1 MAGRFSR
8 ACFEGGKT
16 VRQTKA
22 QKAVKQRFCEAA
34 KRLEALYPGAE
45 CALEWRT
52 DAPCAADD
60 GWRLLIMGRLSA
72 QCTDARVNIVC
83 RELFAAYPS
92 AQAIADAPI
101 EELERLVHSCGFYR
115 AKAQNIKDCCRM
127 LVEDFDGRVP
137 ADREVLL
144 TFPGVGRKIANL
156 LLGDLY
162 GIPGIVADT
171 HLICIGGRLGAYPTT
186 LKDPHKVEK
195 ILDTLID
202 PASQSD
208 FCHRAVQFGRDYC
221 TARSPHCDACP
232 LADICPYDKGK
243 KS

>member
-1 MAGRFSR
+1 MKNIKRTKQYKETRARFAEVSR
-8 ACFEGGKT
+8 
-16 VRQTKA
+16 
-22 QKAVKQRFCEAA
+22 
-34 KRLEALYPGAE
+34 RLAEIYPGAE

-52 DAPCAADD
+52 DAPDPADD

-92 AQAIADAPI
+92 AKAVAEAPI
-101 EELERLVHSCGFYR
+101 EDLERMVHSCGFYR
-115 AKAQNIKDCCRM
+115 AKASNIKDSCAL
-127 LVEDFDGRVP
+127 LVNEYGGRVP

-156 LLGDLY
+156 LLGDIY

-171 HLICIGGRLGAYPTT
+171 HLICIGGRLGAYPVEM
-186 LKDPHKVEK
+186 KDPHKVEK
-195 ILDTLID
+195 ILDMYVEPED
-202 PASQSD
+202 QSD

-221 TARSPHCDACP
+221 TARAPKCDQCP
-232 LADICPYDKGK
+232 LGDICPYANTVRI
-243 KS
+243 

>member
-1 MAGRFSR
+1 MKNLKRTKQYKETRARFAEVSR
-8 ACFEGGKT
+8 RLA
-16 VRQTKA
+16 A
-22 QKAVKQRFCEAA
+22 Q
-34 KRLEALYPGAE
+34 YPGAE

-52 DAPCAADD
+52 DAPDPADD

-83 RELFAAYPS
+83 RELFAQYPS
-92 AQAIADAPI
+92 ARDIAEAPI

-115 AKAQNIKDCCRM
+115 AKASSIKECCAI
-127 LVEDFDGRVP
+127 LVRDYEGRVP

-156 LLGDLY
+156 LLGDIY

-171 HLICIGGRLGAYPTT
+171 HLICIGGRLGAYPTA

-195 ILDTLID
+195 ILDMYVE
-202 PASQSD
+202 PEEQSD
-208 FCHRAVQFGRDYC
+208 FCHRAVQFGRDFC
-221 TARSPHCDACP
+221 TSRAPKCGECP
-232 LADICPYDKGK
+232 LADICPYAKGK
-243 KS
+243 EHDENATSKA

>member
-1 MAGRFSR
+1 MKNLKRTKQYK
-8 ACFEGGKT
+8 E
-16 VRQTKA
+16 TKA
-22 QKAVKQRFCEAA
+22 RFEEVTRRFAQIYP
-34 KRLEALYPGAE
+34 EAL

-52 DAPCAADD
+52 DTPDPLDD

-83 RELFAAYPS
+83 RDLFAAYPT
-92 AQAIADAPI
+92 ARAVANAPI
-101 EELERLVHSCGFYR
+101 EDLERLVHSCGFYR
-115 AKAQNIKDCCRM
+115 AKARNIKDCCAL
-127 LVEDFDGRVP
+127 LVNEYGGRVP

-162 GIPGIVADT
+162 RVPGIVADT
-171 HLICIGGRLGAYPTT
+171 HIICIGGRLGAYPTD

-195 ILDTLID
+195 ILDLYVE
-202 PASQSD
+202 PEEQSD

-221 TARSPHCDACP
+221 TARSPRCGECP
-232 LADICPYDKGK
+232 LGDICPYANPSDL
-243 KS
+243 

>member
-1 MAGRFSR
+1 M
-8 ACFEGGKT
+8 
-16 VRQTKA
+16 RQTK
-22 QKAVKQRFCEAA
+22 QFKQTKARFAEVAA
-34 KRLEALYPGAE
+34 RLAVQYPGAE

-52 DAPCAADD
+52 DALDPADD

-83 RELFAAYPS
+83 RDLFAAYPS
-92 AQAIADAPI
+92 ARAIAEAPL

-115 AKAQNIKDCCRM
+115 AKASSIKECCAL
-127 LVEDFDGRVP
+127 LVNEYGGRVP

-144 TFPGVGRKIANL
+144 SFPGVGRKIANL
-156 LLGDLY
+156 LLGDIY

-195 ILDTLID
+195 ILDQFVE
-202 PASQSD
+202 PKEQSD

-221 TARSPHCDACP
+221 TARAPKCDACP
-232 LADICPYDKGK
+232 LADICPYAKERGNT
-243 KS
+243 

>member
-1 MAGRFSR
+1 MKNIKRT
-8 ACFEGGKT
+8 KQYK
-16 VRQTKA
+16 QTKA
-22 QKAVKQRFCEAA
+22 RFAQVSQRLAEI
-34 KRLEALYPGAE
+34 YPGAE

-52 DAPCAADD
+52 DVPDPADD

-83 RELFAAYPS
+83 RDLFAAYPS
-92 AQAIADAPI
+92 AKAVAEAPI
-101 EELERLVHSCGFYR
+101 EDLERMVHSCGFYR
-115 AKAQNIKDCCRM
+115 AKASNIKDSCAL
-127 LVEDFDGRVP
+127 LVNEYNGRVP

-156 LLGDLY
+156 LLGDIY

-171 HLICIGGRLGAYPTT
+171 HLICIGGRLGAYPTE

-195 ILDTLID
+195 ILDMYVE
-202 PASQSD
+202 PEEQSD

-221 TARSPHCDACP
+221 TARAPKCGECP
-232 LADICPYDKGK
+232 LGDICPYAAK
-243 KS
+243 KSC

>member
-1 MAGRFSR
+1 M
-8 ACFEGGKT
+8 
-16 VRQTKA
+16 RQTKA
-22 QKAVKQRFCEAA
+22 QKAVAERFCEAA

-52 DAPCAADD
+52 DAADAADD

-83 RELFAAYPS
+83 RELFSVYPT
-92 AQAIADAPI
+92 AQAVADAPI

-115 AKAQNIKDCCRM
+115 AKAANIKECCRIM
-127 LVEDFDGRVP
+127 VEQYGGRVP

-171 HLICIGGRLGAYPTT
+171 HLICIGGRLGAYPTS

-195 ILDTLID
+195 ILEKLVE
-202 PASQSD
+202 PEGQSD
-208 FCHRAVQFGRDYC
+208 FCHRAVQFGREYC
-221 TARSPHCDACP
+221 TARSPRCGTCP
-232 LADICPYDKGK
+232 LRDICPYEEIK
-243 KS
+243 

>member
-1 MAGRFSR
+1 MKNLKRTKQYKETRARFAEVSR
-8 ACFEGGKT
+8 
-16 VRQTKA
+16 
-22 QKAVKQRFCEAA
+22 
-34 KRLEALYPGAE
+34 RLAEIYPGAE
-45 CALEWRT
+45 CALQWRT
-52 DAPCAADD
+52 DAPDPADD

-83 RELFAAYPS
+83 KDLFAAYPT
-92 AQAIADAPI
+92 ARAVADAPI

-115 AKAQNIKDCCRM
+115 AKAQNIKDCCRIM
-127 LVEDFDGRVP
+127 VQEYDGRVP
-137 ADREVLL
+137 ANREVLL

-156 LLGDLY
+156 LLGDIY

-195 ILDTLID
+195 ILDLYVED
-202 PASQSD
+202 KEQSD

-221 TARSPHCDACP
+221 TARSPKCGTCP
-232 LADICPYDKGK
+232 LADICPYAAESEGLKERT
-243 KS
+243 

>member
-1 MAGRFSR
+1 MMKETMKNLKRTKR
-8 ACFEGGKT
+8 YKE
-16 VRQTKA
+16 TKA
-22 QKAVKQRFCEAA
+22 RFAEAS
-34 KRLEALYPGAE
+34 KRLAEIYPGAE

-52 DAPCAADD
+52 DAPDPADD

-83 RELFAAYPS
+83 RELFAAYPT
-92 AQAIADAPI
+92 AKAVADAPI
-101 EELERLVHSCGFYR
+101 EDLERLVHSCGFYR
-115 AKAQNIKDCCRM
+115 AKASNIKDSCAL
-127 LVEDFDGRVP
+127 LVNEYDGRVP

-156 LLGDLY
+156 LLGDIY

-171 HLICIGGRLGAYPTT
+171 HLICIGGRLGAYPTE

-195 ILDTLID
+195 ILDLYVE
-202 PASQSD
+202 PEEQSD

-221 TARSPHCDACP
+221 TARAPKCGECP
-232 LADICPYDKGK
+232 LGDICPYANTVRM
-243 KS
+243 

>member
-1 MAGRFSR
+1 MR
-8 ACFEGGKT
+8 K
-16 VRQTKA
+16 TKA
-22 QKAVKQRFCEAA
+22 QKAQEELKARFAEVARRLAA
-34 KRLEALYPGAE
+34 QYPGAE

-52 DAPCAADD
+52 NAPDPAED

-92 AQAIADAPI
+92 AKAIAEAPI
-101 EELERLVHSCGFYR
+101 EDLERLVHSCGFYR
-115 AKAQNIKDCCRM
+115 AKAKSIKECCAI
-127 LVEDFDGRVP
+127 LVEQYDGKVP

-156 LLGDLY
+156 LLGDIY
-162 GIPGIVADT
+162 RVPGIVADT

-195 ILDTLID
+195 ILDGLVE
-202 PASQSD
+202 PSEQSD
-208 FCHRAVQFGRDYC
+208 FCHRAVQFGRDFC
-221 TARSPHCDACP
+221 QARSPRCPNCP
-232 LADICPYDKGK
+232 LADLCPYAKGK
-243 KS
+243 GDI

>member
-1 MAGRFSR
+1 MKNLKRTKQYKETRARFAEVSR
-8 ACFEGGKT
+8 
-16 VRQTKA
+16 
-22 QKAVKQRFCEAA
+22 
-34 KRLEALYPGAE
+34 RLAEIYPGAE
-45 CALEWRT
+45 CALQWRT
-52 DAPCAADD
+52 DAPDPADD

-83 RELFAAYPS
+83 RELFAAYPT
-92 AQAIADAPI
+92 AQAVADAPI

-115 AKAQNIKDCCRM
+115 AKAQNIKDCCRIM
-127 LVEDFDGRVP
+127 VQEYDGRVP

-156 LLGDLY
+156 LLGDIY

-195 ILDTLID
+195 ILDLYVQD
-202 PASQSD
+202 KEQSD

-221 TARSPHCDACP
+221 TARSPKCGTCP
-232 LADICPYDKGK
+232 LADVCPYAAE
-243 KS
+243 SERLRERM

>member
-1 MAGRFSR
+1 MN
-8 ACFEGGKT
+8 KT
-16 VRQTKA
+16 KQSKQ
-22 QKAVKQRFCEAA
+22 QKALAARFDEVSR
-34 KRLEALYPGAE
+34 RLSSLYPGAE

-52 DAPCAADD
+52 DAPDPADD

-92 AQAIADAPI
+92 AKAIADAPI
-101 EELERLVHSCGFYR
+101 EELERLVHSCGFFR
-115 AKAQNIKDCCRM
+115 AKAKNIKDCCRIM
-127 LVEDFDGRVP
+127 IEQYGGRVP

-186 LKDPHKVEK
+186 LKDPFKVEK
-195 ILDTLID
+195 ILETLIK
-202 PASQSD
+202 PQEQSD
-208 FCHRAVQFGRDYC
+208 FCHRAVQFGRDFC
-221 TARSPHCDACP
+221 TSRSPRCASCP
-232 LADICPYDKGK
+232 LADLCPFAKEMSK
-243 KS
+243 E

>member
-1 MAGRFSR
+1 M
-8 ACFEGGKT
+8 
-16 VRQTKA
+16 RQTK
-22 QKAVKQRFCEAA
+22 QFKQTKARFAEVAA
-34 KRLEALYPGAE
+34 RLAVQYPGAE

-52 DAPCAADD
+52 DAPDPADD

-83 RELFAAYPS
+83 RDLFAAYPS
-92 AQAIADAPI
+92 ARAIAEAPL

-115 AKAQNIKDCCRM
+115 AKASSIKECCAL
-127 LVEDFDGRVP
+127 LVNEYGGRVP

-144 TFPGVGRKIANL
+144 SFPGVGRKIANL
-156 LLGDLY
+156 LLGDIY

-195 ILDTLID
+195 ILDQFIE
-202 PASQSD
+202 PKEQSD

-221 TARSPHCDACP
+221 TARAPKCDACP
-232 LADICPYDKGK
+232 LADICPYAKERGNT
-243 KS
+243 

>member
-1 MAGRFSR
+1 MKNLKRTKQYKETRARFAEVSR
-8 ACFEGGKT
+8 
-16 VRQTKA
+16 
-22 QKAVKQRFCEAA
+22 
-34 KRLEALYPGAE
+34 RLAEIYPGAE
-45 CALEWRT
+45 CALQWRT
-52 DAPCAADD
+52 DAPDPADD

-83 RELFAAYPS
+83 KDLFAAYPT
-92 AQAIADAPI
+92 AQAVADAPI

-115 AKAQNIKDCCRM
+115 AKAQNIKDCCRIM
-127 LVEDFDGRVP
+127 VQEYEGRVP

-156 LLGDLY
+156 LLGDIY

-195 ILDTLID
+195 ILDLYVED
-202 PASQSD
+202 KDQSD

-221 TARSPHCDACP
+221 TARSPKCGTCP
-232 LADICPYDKGK
+232 LADICPYAAGCEGL
-243 KS
+243 

>member
-1 MAGRFSR
+1 MKLNK
-8 ACFEGGKT
+8 E
-16 VRQTKA
+16 
-22 QKAVKQRFCEAA
+22 QKATKERFALVTE
-34 KRLEALYPGAE
+34 RLAALYPGAE

-52 DAPCAADD
+52 DAPDPADD

-83 RELFAAYPS
+83 RELFAVYPTVEDV
-92 AQAIADAPI
+92 ANAPI
-101 EELERLVHSCGFYR
+101 EELERLVHSCGFFR
-115 AKAQNIKDCCRM
+115 AKAASIKECCRIM
-127 LVEDFDGRVP
+127 VEDYGGRVP

-171 HLICIGGRLGAYPTT
+171 HIICIGGRLGAYPTT
-186 LKDPHKVEK
+186 LKDPRKVEA
-195 ILDTLID
+195 ILDKLVE
-202 PASQSD
+202 PSEQSD

-221 TARSPHCDACP
+221 TARAPHCTACP
-232 LADICPYDKGK
+232 LRDICPYNQEACMRSMQEEGE
-243 KS
+243 

>member
-1 MAGRFSR
+1 M
-8 ACFEGGKT
+8 
-16 VRQTKA
+16 RQTK
-22 QKAVKQRFCEAA
+22 QFKQTKARFAEVAA
-34 KRLEALYPGAE
+34 RLAVQYPGAE

-52 DAPCAADD
+52 DAPDPADD

-83 RELFAAYPS
+83 RDLFAAYPS
-92 AQAIADAPI
+92 ARAIAEAPL

-115 AKAQNIKDCCRM
+115 AKASSIKECCAL
-127 LVEDFDGRVP
+127 LVNAYGGRVP

-144 TFPGVGRKIANL
+144 SFPGVGRKIANL
-156 LLGDLY
+156 LLGDIY

-195 ILDTLID
+195 ILDQFIE
-202 PASQSD
+202 PKEQSD

-221 TARSPHCDACP
+221 TARAPKCDACP
-232 LADICPYDKGK
+232 LADICPYAKERGNT
-243 KS
+243 

>member
-1 MAGRFSR
+1 MKNLKRTKQYKETRARFAEVSR
-8 ACFEGGKT
+8 
-16 VRQTKA
+16 
-22 QKAVKQRFCEAA
+22 
-34 KRLEALYPGAE
+34 RLAEIYPGAE
-45 CALEWRT
+45 CALQWRT
-52 DAPCAADD
+52 DAPDPADD

-83 RELFAAYPS
+83 QDLFAAYPTAS
-92 AQAIADAPI
+92 AVADAPI

-115 AKAQNIKDCCRM
+115 AKAQNIKDCCRIM
-127 LVEDFDGRVP
+127 VQEYDGRVP
-137 ADREVLL
+137 ANREVLL

-156 LLGDLY
+156 LLGDIY

-195 ILDTLID
+195 ILDLYVED
-202 PASQSD
+202 KEQSD

-221 TARSPHCDACP
+221 TARSPKCGTCP
-232 LADICPYDKGK
+232 LADICPYAAESEGLKERT
-243 KS
+243 

>member
-1 MAGRFSR
+1 MKNLKRTKQYKETHARFAEVSR
-8 ACFEGGKT
+8 
-16 VRQTKA
+16 
-22 QKAVKQRFCEAA
+22 
-34 KRLEALYPGAE
+34 RLAEIYPGAE
-45 CALEWRT
+45 CALQWRT
-52 DAPCAADD
+52 DAPDPADD

-83 RELFAAYPS
+83 KDLFAAYPTAS
-92 AQAIADAPI
+92 AVADAPI

-115 AKAQNIKDCCRM
+115 AKAQNIKDCCRIM
-127 LVEDFDGRVP
+127 VQEYDGRVP
-137 ADREVLL
+137 ANREVLL

-156 LLGDLY
+156 LLGDIY

-195 ILDTLID
+195 ILDLYVED
-202 PASQSD
+202 KEQSD

-221 TARSPHCDACP
+221 TARSPKCGTCP
-232 LADICPYDKGK
+232 LADICPYAAESEGLKERT
-243 KS
+243 

>member
-1 MAGRFSR
+1 MKNLKRTKQYKETRARF
-8 ACFEGGKT
+8 AE
-16 VRQTKA
+16 V
-22 QKAVKQRFCEAA
+22 A
-34 KRLEALYPGAE
+34 KRLAALYPGAE

-52 DAPCAADD
+52 DAPDPVDD

-92 AQAIADAPI
+92 ARAIADAPI

-115 AKAQNIKDCCRM
+115 AKASSIKACCVRM
-127 LVEDFDGRVP
+127 VEQYGGRVP

-156 LLGDLY
+156 LLGDIY

-171 HLICIGGRLGAYPTT
+171 HLIRIGGRLGAYPTT
-186 LKDPHKVEK
+186 LKDPLKVEK
-195 ILDTLID
+195 ILDLYGE
-202 PASQSD
+202 PEEQSD
-208 FCHRAVQFGRDYC
+208 FCHRAVQFGRDFC
-221 TARSPHCDACP
+221 TARAPKCASCP
-232 LADICPYDKGK
+232 LADICPYAKGEWGSK
-243 KS
+243 DCK

>member
-1 MAGRFSR
+1 M
-8 ACFEGGKT
+8 EK
-16 VRQTKA
+16 VRQTKS
-22 QKAVKQRFCEAA
+22 QKQTRERFDEAA
-34 KRLEALYPGAE
+34 HRLAELYPGAE

-52 DAPCAADD
+52 DAPDPADD

-92 AQAIADAPI
+92 AQAVAEAPI
-101 EELERLVHSCGFYR
+101 EDLERLVHACGFYR
-115 AKAQNIKDCCRM
+115 AKARNIKDCCRIM
-127 LVEDFDGRVP
+127 VEQYGGRVP
-137 ADREVLL
+137 REREVLL

-171 HLICIGGRLGAYPTT
+171 HIICIGGRLGAYPTS

-195 ILDTLID
+195 ILETLVE
-202 PASQSD
+202 PSGQSD

-221 TARSPHCDACP
+221 TARSPRCGACP
-232 LADICPYDKGK
+232 LNDICPYVKEK
-243 KS
+243 N